1 MLWAGDVNDFL
12 FIIKY
17 TVMKQVISL
26 YMFAK
31 FVLYTRM
38 YKMERKL
45 RRKKISLTFPGPK
58 GQLQYN
64 F

>member
-38 YKMERKL
+38 YKMERGQATL
-45 RRKKISLTFPGPK
+45 MISCL
-58 GQLQYN
+58 
-64 F
+64 